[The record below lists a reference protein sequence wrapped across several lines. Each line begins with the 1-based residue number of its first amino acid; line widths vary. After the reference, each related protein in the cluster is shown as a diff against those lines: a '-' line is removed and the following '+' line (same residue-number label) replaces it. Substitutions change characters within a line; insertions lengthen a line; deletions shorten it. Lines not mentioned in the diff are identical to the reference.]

1 MTNKKDVEYKIDYEI
16 ILYGVEPFTNIGSKI
31 RLFIDDLNK
40 HNLISKCSWNI
51 LNKKVKYNR
60 TKLFFKYI
68 IKKINEYRSE

>member
-40 HNLISKCSWNI
+40 HNLVSSCSWNI
-51 LNKKVKYNR
+51 IDTPIVKYKK
-60 TKLFFKYI
+60 TKYI
-68 IKKINEYRSE
+68 FKKIKLK